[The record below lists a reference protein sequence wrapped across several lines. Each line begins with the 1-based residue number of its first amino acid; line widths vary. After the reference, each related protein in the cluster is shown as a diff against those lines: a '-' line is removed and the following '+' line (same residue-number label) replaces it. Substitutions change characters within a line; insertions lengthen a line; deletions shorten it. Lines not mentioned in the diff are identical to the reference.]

1 MVLWRCYS
9 YMFLHLSECS
19 FWPVKRI
26 GPWWLPINAS
36 NKSSTTYFL
45 CWYGLSSM
53 PFCKCIPKCL
63 SEFRSSK
70 KFQALKLKNNFL
82 WCRILLGLRP
92 NWKNEYLE
100 LFEETWTYSDA
111 LAAKSYEGFFETG
124 PQLTLITCLQLHA
137 SWPSMQPLILD
148 GMLTKAYYFSS
159 QKPGNPYL
167 IYLFGKV
174 LLALS

>member
-1 MVLWRCYS
+1 M
-9 YMFLHLSECS
+9 
-19 FWPVKRI
+19 
-26 GPWWLPINAS
+26 
-36 NKSSTTYFL
+36 
-45 CWYGLSSM
+45 
-53 PFCKCIPKCL
+53 
-63 SEFRSSK
+63 
-70 KFQALKLKNNFL
+70 
-82 WCRILLGLRP
+82 RP

-148 GMLTKAYYFSS
+148 GMLTN